1 MKYSIITIA
10 FIVTVFS
17 WLQFRNPDLIGTY
30 DTYWHVQYSSQNVI
44 DYGIKGLVV
53 NPYEY
58 AGFLFQALLSF
69 FSLFLSPLLTS
80 KLVGVIFVGAIF
92 GLVAFILHRLKVAA
106 VWFWLLF
113 LFLAVP
119 QFSVRLLYVRTYLIS
134 IVLLLVGLYALISKQ
149 RLLLWVSSILYGL
162 SYIAAPILILV
173 SLVST
178 CINWIYSG
186 KRDFTW
192 AYIAIIGVL
201 IGYILNP
208 GFPGVFGNLIRSAL
222 PTIGWLDQLES
233 ELKSYSLVDLFTWQ
247 FLFLCTWFASLYIT
261 LKDGWHKR
269 LNVKALLLQS
279 LAVISFFGMLFAQ
292 RFIEYWAPLAVIAL
306 AFTYTPFISRL
317 KWKNFVVNLF
327 KFWQVSL
334 ATMICILIALFFG
347 LRGLNFI
354 SSNATSG
361 GSVMDYKGVGIAL
374 QEKTYADQMV
384 FNVNWLEYPK
394 LYFWSPNNKYL
405 IKLGGHVLY
414 FDDPGLYEL
423 WSKVAN
429 DDVYEMSTNEI
440 YNIIRYRASSRY
452 IIFENKS
459 NQILKLK
466 LMENQQLFVK
476 LYDNGSIS
484 LYELKDKH

>member
-1 MKYSIITIA
+1 MKYFFISIA
-10 FIVTVFS
+10 FIVTIFS
-17 WLQFRNPDLIGTY
+17 WLQFRSPDLIGTY

-58 AGFLFQALLSF
+58 AGFLFQSILSL
-69 FSLFLSPLLTS
+69 FSLFLPPLLTS
-80 KLVGVIFVGAIF
+80 KLVGVIFVGVIF
-92 GLVAFILHRLKVAA
+92 GLIAFILHRLKVSA

-119 QFSVRLLYVRTYLIS
+119 DFSVRLLYVRTYLIS
-134 IVLLLVGLYALISKQ
+134 IVLLLIGLYAVISKQ

-162 SYIAAPILILV
+162 SYIAAPILIIV

-192 AYIAIIGVL
+192 VYIAIAGVL

-222 PTIGWLDQLES
+222 PTIGWLHQFES

-247 FLFLCTWFASLYIT
+247 FLFVFAWFASLFIT
-261 LKDGWHKR
+261 AKNVWHKS
-269 LNVKALLLQS
+269 LSANALLLQS

-292 RFIEYWAPLAVIAL
+292 RFIEYWAPLAVIAV
-306 AFTYTPFISRL
+306 AFTYTPFLARL
-317 KWKNFVVNLF
+317 RWKIFVVNVS
-327 KFWQVSL
+327 KYWQLSF
-334 ATMICILIALFFG
+334 ATIICILVALFFVF
-347 LRGLNFI
+347 RGFNFI
-354 SSNATSG
+354 YSKATPG
-361 GSVMDYKGVGIAL
+361 GSIIDYKDVGTVL
-374 QEKTYADQMV
+374 QEKTFAGHMV

-429 DDVYEMSTNEI
+429 DDVYEMSANEI

-452 IIFENKS
+452 IIFENNS
-459 NQILKLK
+459 NQILELKLK
-466 LMENQQLFVK
+466 ENRQLFDK
-476 LYDNGSIS
+476 LYDDGSIS
-484 LYELKDKH
+484 LYELKNKY